1 MSIKSGTVGILVR
14 MAQPSLDRAYFARV
28 YAETSDPWNFATST
42 YENDKYAAT
51 VDALGSTRFKAA
63 FEVGC
68 SIGVLTAMLAA
79 RCDALLSVDINE
91 RALEAARARCAKL
104 ANVRFALMD
113 FPHAQPG
120 GRFDLIVL
128 SEVAY
133 YWSDEDLRAAVDFAA
148 NAAGGGTVELVHF
161 LPKVEDYVRDGDG
174 VHAAFLSDARFA
186 PVHAWRAEK
195 YRIDVLHA
203 R

>member
-1 MSIKSGTVGILVR
+1 VHALRVGILVR
-14 MAQPSLDRAYFARV
+14 MAQPSLDHAYFGRV
-28 YAETSDPWNFATST
+28 YADTSDPWNFATSA

-51 VDALGSTRFKAA
+51 IDALGSTRFKAA
-63 FEVGC
+63 FEIGC

-104 ANVRFALMD
+104 PNVRFALMD
-113 FPHAQPG
+113 FPHVRPG

-133 YWSDEDLRAAVDFAA
+133 YWSDEDLLAAVDFAA
-148 NAAGGGTVELVHF
+148 NAASGGTLELVHF
-161 LPKVEDYVRDGDG
+161 LPKVDDYVRDGDG
-174 VHAAFLSDARFA
+174 VHTAFLSNSRFTPVYAR
-186 PVHAWRAEK
+186 RAEK